1 MKRVLAVLVAAGGMG
16 IGLTA
21 GTASADVHGIS
32 QAGCGASPNAGATV
46 SHDVENRPGAPI
58 PVTASGFT
66 ALTFPGQ
73 GGDREAE
80 CDVPPGPPVPQTE

>member
-1 MKRVLAVLVAAGGMG
+1 MKRVIAVLVAVGAMA

-46 SHDVENRPGAPI
+46 STDVESRPDAPI

-66 ALTFPGQ
+66 ASTFPGK
-73 GGDREAE
+73 GGDRDAA
-80 CDVPPGPPVPQTE
+80 CDVPPGPPVPLTE